1 MIPLAKLFFAELS
14 VAILVQLLKDL
25 LSPRGGQ
32 LFVDTLTID
41 IKLFHFL
48 LSLVHPKT
56 NRSWALDILS
66 LIEKEA
72 IWII

>member
-25 LSPRGGQ
+25 LGPRGGQ

-41 IKLFHFL
+41 IKTTKLFHFL

-66 LIEKEA
+66 LS
-72 IWII
+72 

>member
-25 LSPRGGQ
+25 LGPRGGQ

-41 IKLFHFL
+41 IKTLC
-48 LSLVHPKT
+48 
-56 NRSWALDILS
+56 
-66 LIEKEA
+66 
-72 IWII
+72 